1 MSIQGAVND
10 FRVSAVL
17 LCASFAALTGCKSN
31 SATQPTNASPSTANA
46 PAPAPVD
53 PATAGTLTG
62 TIDLKG
68 TPPARVKIDMSMDPA
83 CAFAGDNLTEQ
94 YIATGGHLA
103 NVFVYIKSG
112 LPASSAPAGTAPVR
126 IDQKGCRFIPHVAG
140 VQQGGPVEF
149 TNSDPTMHNV
159 HTMATVVGNTNVDVS
174 QGPNG
179 EPQTRRFNAPETM
192 LPIRCNNHPWM
203 QAFLN
208 VAPNPYFAVT
218 GPDGSF
224 TIPNLP
230 PGTYTLA
237 AVHEKLGEQDTQIT
251 IAPHATVRTSL
262 TFSMQ

>member
-1 MSIQGAVND
+1 MV
-10 FRVSAVL
+10 
-17 LCASFAALTGCKSN
+17 ALAGCKSN
-31 SATQPTNASPSTANA
+31 TGPQSPKASPEAASSSPAASA
-46 PAPAPVD
+46 PID
-53 PATAGTLTG
+53 PATASTLTG

-68 TPPARVKIDMSMDPA
+68 TPPPRVKIDMSMDPA

-94 YIATGGHLA
+94 YVGDKGHLA

-112 LPASSAPAGTAPVR
+112 LPASSAPAGTPPVR
-126 IDQKGCRFIPHVAG
+126 VDQKGCRFIPHVAA
-140 VQQGGPVEF
+140 VQQGGSVEY

-159 HTMATVVGNTNVDVS
+159 HMVATVPGDSSVDVS

-179 EPQTRRFNAPETM
+179 KPETRRYNAPQNM
-192 LPIRCNNHPWM
+192 LAIRCNNHPWM

-208 VAPNPYFAVT
+208 IAPNPFFAVT

-251 IAPHATVRTSL
+251 VAPHSTAKTTL
-262 TFSMQ
+262 TFATQ